1 MGLDKGRI
9 SKPDVRNMA
18 KGARAARVQRNK
30 MVRGEL
36 KVDGLFLI
44 LIFISISI
52 DIADESKTLYPSCCV
67 QCNLKDRKFPI
78 VLAYIITLGSS

>member
-36 KVDGLFLI
+36 KVDGCF
-44 LIFISISI
+44 
-52 DIADESKTLYPSCCV
+52 
-67 QCNLKDRKFPI
+67 
-78 VLAYIITLGSS
+78 